1 MKTNL
6 EDECI
11 LNDALYHS
19 LMVMRMTIHSKTKE
33 TPFERHYGRKPRTE
47 LSSYLD
53 FPTDKSDYVS
63 AQPETLQVYSFNN
76 RRGGYDQLIMKTP
89 GS

>member
-1 MKTNL
+1 MRTPL
-6 EDECI
+6 EDKRN
-11 LNDALYHS
+11 LDDALYQS

-47 LSSYLD
+47 LTSCSDL
-53 FPTDKSDYVS
+53 PTDKNDYVS
-63 AQPETLQVYSFNN
+63 AQQETLQVYSFNN
-76 RRGGYDQLIMKTP
+76 GRGGYDQLIMKTP